1 MGDIG
6 QGRMR
11 GPALLA
17 VVALALVANVKEVES
32 IPMEDGA
39 SLDAVDLNQAYSGVY
54 TNAPGQAAAA
64 AARKAAK
71 KEAEK
76 VKAAAKTEAKKAQKV
91 ATKADAKAAAK
102 KAEKKAEKK
111 AVAGK
116 QGAVKKEAN
125 QAANKS
131 PAPAPA
137 PKTNALKPTP
147 RSPGPTPAPAKSPS
161 PPVVKKL
168 TSYGSGVTKQKK
180 VKLVPKFTST
190 KEKTEKGEASS
201 CEESSS
207 AEDEE
212 GQGTCEA
219 KREGWQ

>member
-6 QGRMR
+6 WRMR

-64 AARKAAK
+64 AAKKAAK

-91 ATKADAKAAAK
+91 ATKADAKE
-102 KAEKKAEKK
+102 AEKKAEKK

-116 QGAVKKEAN
+116 QGAVKRR
-125 QAANKS
+125 QIRQR
-131 PAPAPA
+131 
-137 PKTNALKPTP
+137 TN
-147 RSPGPTPAPAKSPS
+147 R
-161 PPVVKKL
+161 PP
-168 TSYGSGVTKQKK
+168 QH
-180 VKLVPKFTST
+180 
-190 KEKTEKGEASS
+190 
-201 CEESSS
+201 
-207 AEDEE
+207 
-212 GQGTCEA
+212 Q
-219 KREGWQ
+219 

>member
-6 QGRMR
+6 WRMR

-39 SLDAVDLNQAYSGVY
+39 SLDAVDLNQAFSGVY

-64 AARKAAK
+64 AAKKAAK
-71 KEAEK
+71 KEAEN
-76 VKAAAKTEAKKAQKV
+76 
-91 ATKADAKAAAK
+91 AKAAAK

-125 QAANKS
+125 KAANKS

-161 PPVVKKL
+161 PPVVKSSL
-168 TSYGSGVTKQKK
+168 RMGSGVTKQKK

-190 KEKTEKGEASS
+190 KEKTEKGVAKVV
-201 CEESSS
+201 ES
-207 AEDEE
+207 
-212 GQGTCEA
+212 QA
-219 KREGWQ
+219 KAAAK

>member
-1 MGDIG
+1 MGRHLW
-6 QGRMR
+6 RMR

-64 AARKAAK
+64 AA
-71 KEAEK
+71 
-76 VKAAAKTEAKKAQKV
+76 
-91 ATKADAKAAAK
+91 K

-125 QAANKS
+125 KAANKS

-161 PPVVKKL
+161 PPVVKSSL
-168 TSYGSGVTKQKK
+168 RMGSGVTKQKK

-190 KEKTEKGEASS
+190 KEKTEKGVAKVV
-201 CEESSS
+201 ES
-207 AEDEE
+207 
-212 GQGTCEA
+212 QA
-219 KREGWQ
+219 KAAAK